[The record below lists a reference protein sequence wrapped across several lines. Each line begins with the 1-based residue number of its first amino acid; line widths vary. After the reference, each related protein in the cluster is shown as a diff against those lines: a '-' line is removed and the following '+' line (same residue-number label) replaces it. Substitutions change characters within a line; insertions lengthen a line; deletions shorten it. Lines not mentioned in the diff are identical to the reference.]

1 MRQSSKFASILTV
14 LFLVTCA
21 GIVSAAGL
29 QDNRSL
35 EEKTSRPI
43 QEVQQQNLEES
54 AKSIVQDYFNSIIK
68 EPAVGW
74 TPLATFSLGRVD
86 TSDPTEIKVSV
97 VLKYKD
103 DDELPPVDYSVVR
116 VKNTYQVQKQVCVFD
131 SIPNSPTKGTA
142 QCSKSYTSHHDG
154 TLSASF

>member
-1 MRQSSKFASILTV
+1 MRHTSKFVSILTL

-21 GIVSAAGL
+21 GIVSAAEL
-29 QDNRSL
+29 QDKSSL

-43 QEVQQQNLEES
+43 QEVQQNLEES
-54 AKSIVQDYFNSIIK
+54 AKGIVQDYFNSIIK

-86 TSDPTEIKVSV
+86 TSDPTEIKVAV

-103 DDELPPVDYSVVR
+103 DDTLPPVDYSVIR
-116 VKNTYQVQKQVCVFD
+116 VKNTYQVQKQVCVFN
-131 SIPNSPTKGTA
+131 SIPNSPTNGTA
-142 QCSKSYTSHHDG
+142 KCSKSYTPHHDG
-154 TLSASF
+154 KLSVSF